1 MLLGLRSGPGQR
13 SLVSGSG
20 STIDAITYIH
30 QQFCILH
37 IYYLSG
43 CFAVFNTALCLTN

>member
-20 STIDAITYIH
+20 STIDVITYSSTV
-30 QQFCILH
+30 L
-37 IYYLSG
+37 YPAYLSG

>member
-37 IYYLSG
+37 IYPDVLLYLILHY
-43 CFAVFNTALCLTN
+43 V